1 MKTEKPLRELS
12 IEEILRLTFELY
24 SKKFS
29 SFLIPMLVAS
39 LVSGSFSA
47 LIGRCV
53 ENMPQLGYETN
64 PEAVWSYFWNYM
76 VPLLAIAFIIGIIS
90 WLIST
95 IAEGTCV
102 KFAAENIE
110 KGEGSLGEAFNFI
123 IYKLPS
129 LIAAAIITVILIVL
143 GFIAFIIP
151 GIILAIMF
159 SLVIPT
165 IIIENVGTLDSLSR
179 SRRLVSNRWLKTLAL
194 LLIVYLLT
202 LFVSYIGTLIGQP
215 FGEFKWLISGII
227 SAFVQP
233 IIPIALTFY
242 YYSMLAKEQ
251 QRMIPPPPPPPF

>member
-24 SKKFS
+24 SKKFG

-47 LIGRCV
+47 LIGRYV

-165 IIIENVGTLDSLSR
+165 IIIENVGALDSLSR

-194 LLIVYLLT
+194 LLIVYLLA

-215 FGEFKWLISGII
+215 FGEFKWLISSII